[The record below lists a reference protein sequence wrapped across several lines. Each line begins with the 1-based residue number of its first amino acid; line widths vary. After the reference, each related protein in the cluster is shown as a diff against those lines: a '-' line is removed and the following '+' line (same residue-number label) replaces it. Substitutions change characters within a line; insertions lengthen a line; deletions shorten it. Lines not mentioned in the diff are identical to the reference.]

1 MARYLT
7 KLTNRWKVLP
17 PTAALE
23 QSPTTEALYMRVVVV
38 AGATTPIGQAVSLK
52 LAQNGARVA
61 GLSSDAAKL
70 DQIAKEAALSGG
82 MWGVQRKYAR
92 ACACAGRA
100 LLWVGRALLKAAL
113 LIGIFLPL
121 LADLTD
127 LPHVRSCIDKAESE
141 LAAPVWGLVNCSSKM
156 YCEQVRGLSL
166 RV

>member
-38 AGATTPIGQAVSLK
+38 AGATSPIGQAVSLK

-82 MWGVQRKYAR
+82 M
-92 ACACAGRA
+92 
-100 LLWVGRALLKAAL
+100 
-113 LIGIFLPL
+113 
-121 LADLTD
+121 
-127 LPHVRSCIDKAESE
+127 
-141 LAAPVWGLVNCSSKM
+141 
-156 YCEQVRGLSL
+156 
-166 RV
+166 

>member
-92 ACACAGRA
+92 ACACAGAGALVGGSHAAEGCFVDRHLPPVARGSYRLASRA
-100 LLWVGRALLKAAL
+100 
-113 LIGIFLPL
+113 
-121 LADLTD
+121 
-127 LPHVRSCIDKAESE
+127 E
-141 LAAPVWGLVNCSSKM
+141 LH
-156 YCEQVRGLSL
+156 R
-166 RV
+166 